1 MAVLLTILTDPR
13 DPTPRRTLAL
23 PPNTSILKSAH
34 AASIEI
40 TATCGGRGRC
50 TSCRVKFVAGTI
62 PPPTI
67 MDEIQLGN
75 DLVREGYR
83 LSCQCVPSEAVTVQ
97 VAPPLEER
105 AFQILGAGPGVVGM
119 GRVTLDSG
127 IRKQVVKVSLPRE
140 EHHQISDLEQLAA
153 ALGVTPTDVG
163 LAVLQG
169 LPAALR
175 DDPAGVTVTTFAP
188 PGGRGSERVV
198 AVERGDTAG
207 MKFGLAVDIGTTS
220 VVSTLIELD
229 SGEQLASVSSLNPQ
243 AVFGGDLMSR
253 IAFAQ
258 FDPGNLRKLHT
269 RIIGLLNR
277 HIEETC
283 RQSGVLAKWIYKVV
297 VVGNT
302 CMHHLLLGIDPSFVG
317 LAPYAPVMRHALV
330 LPARELFLKVAPEAR
345 VCLLPLVAGFVG
357 ADAVAVALATRIYE
371 GAAIRIAVDIGT
383 NGEVILG
390 SRDRLWACSAPAGP
404 ALEGAQ
410 IRHGMRGALG
420 AIDRVTVDDDLHVH
434 TIGEADGLGIC
445 GSGLID
451 LVAGLLDAGVIDWTG
466 LIQVESRAP
475 HRADPAP
482 SGGADPLRRQRGGA
496 RRPALPRLRDRAP
509 ARGERGGAH
518 RACLARRPPGLR
530 ADLRRGHEL
539 PATRMS
545 RVIAAKLVG
554 LEVGA
559 VSQTIDPRW
568 LMAYAAALG
577 ETDPRYYDTSAPSG
591 PLAHPLFAV
600 CYEWAVALT
609 VRSKTIKPELMPLG
623 VHTTHHLVIHRR
635 PQAGDRLLTRGQLLT
650 VRPSRSGTL
659 VVIRY
664 STVDRNGRPVTTT
677 DYGSVFRGVTTDG
690 KASVAVQPLERL
702 EPPAGDE
709 IRWSA
714 AVPVATQAAHVYSEC
729 ARIWN
734 PIHTDIA
741 AARAAGLPGLILHGT
756 ATLALAVSQLVRHDL
771 AGDATRVTALA
782 ARLTGMVPMPS
793 TFTVR
798 GRGRAGDLI
807 AFDAVTERGEP
818 VLSDGVLRVL

>member
-243 AVFGGDLMSR
+243 AVVG
-253 IAFAQ
+253 
-258 FDPGNLRKLHT
+258 
-269 RIIGLLNR
+269 
-277 HIEETC
+277 
-283 RQSGVLAKWIYKVV
+283 
-297 VVGNT
+297 GNT

-420 AIDRVTVDDDLHVH
+420 AIDRATVDDDIHVH
-434 TIGEADGLGIC
+434 TIGEAEALGIC

-451 LVAGLLDAGVIDWTG
+451 LLAGLLDTGVIDWTG
-466 LIQVESRAP
+466 LIQVEAREALP
-475 HRADPAP
+475 PKLRERVVMRGEERQVIVLRPGEAGARQEIVLTQDDVRQVQLAKGAIA
-482 SGGADPLRRQRGGA
+482 SGVVMLQHVASVSDETVAELMLAGGFGNYVSISSALRIGLIPPLPKEKIRYVGNAASLGAQLCLVSETERQRAESVAA
-496 RRPALPRLRDRAP
+496 RI
-509 ARGERGGAH
+509 EH
-518 RACLARRPPGLR
+518 VSLA
-530 ADLRRGHEL
+530 
-539 PATRMS
+539 
-545 RVIAAKLVG
+545 
-554 LEVGA
+554 
-559 VSQTIDPRW
+559 
-568 LMAYAAALG
+568 
-577 ETDPRYYDTSAPSG
+577 
-591 PLAHPLFAV
+591 AHPDFERIFVDAMNF
-600 CYEWAVALT
+600 
-609 VRSKTIKPELMPLG
+609 P
-623 VHTTHHLVIHRR
+623 R
-635 PQAGDRLLTRGQLLT
+635 PG
-650 VRPSRSGTL
+650 
-659 VVIRY
+659 
-664 STVDRNGRPVTTT
+664 
-677 DYGSVFRGVTTDG
+677 
-690 KASVAVQPLERL
+690 
-702 EPPAGDE
+702 
-709 IRWSA
+709 
-714 AVPVATQAAHVYSEC
+714 
-729 ARIWN
+729 
-734 PIHTDIA
+734 
-741 AARAAGLPGLILHGT
+741 
-756 ATLALAVSQLVRHDL
+756 
-771 AGDATRVTALA
+771 
-782 ARLTGMVPMPS
+782 
-793 TFTVR
+793 
-798 GRGRAGDLI
+798 
-807 AFDAVTERGEP
+807 
-818 VLSDGVLRVL
+818 

>member
-67 MDEIQLGN
+67 MDEIQLGS

-404 ALEGAQ
+404 AREGAQ

-420 AIDRVTVDDDLHVH
+420 AIDRVTVDDDIHVH
-434 TIGEADGLGIC
+434 TIGEADPLGIC

-451 LVAGLLDAGVIDWTG
+451 LLAGLLDTGVIDWTG
-466 LIQVESRAP
+466 LIRVEAREALPPKLRERVVMRGEERQVIVLRPGEAGARQEVVLTQDDVRQVQLAKG
-475 HRADPAP
+475 AIA
-482 SGGADPLRRQRGGA
+482 SGVAMLQHVASVSDETVAELMLAGGFGNYVSISSALRIGLIPPLPKEKIRYVGNAASLGAQLCLVSETERQRAESVAA
-496 RRPALPRLRDRAP
+496 RI
-509 ARGERGGAH
+509 EH
-518 RACLARRPPGLR
+518 VSLA
-530 ADLRRGHEL
+530 
-539 PATRMS
+539 
-545 RVIAAKLVG
+545 
-554 LEVGA
+554 
-559 VSQTIDPRW
+559 
-568 LMAYAAALG
+568 
-577 ETDPRYYDTSAPSG
+577 
-591 PLAHPLFAV
+591 AHPDFERIFVDAMNF
-600 CYEWAVALT
+600 
-609 VRSKTIKPELMPLG
+609 P
-623 VHTTHHLVIHRR
+623 R
-635 PQAGDRLLTRGQLLT
+635 PG
-650 VRPSRSGTL
+650 
-659 VVIRY
+659 
-664 STVDRNGRPVTTT
+664 
-677 DYGSVFRGVTTDG
+677 
-690 KASVAVQPLERL
+690 
-702 EPPAGDE
+702 
-709 IRWSA
+709 
-714 AVPVATQAAHVYSEC
+714 
-729 ARIWN
+729 
-734 PIHTDIA
+734 
-741 AARAAGLPGLILHGT
+741 
-756 ATLALAVSQLVRHDL
+756 
-771 AGDATRVTALA
+771 
-782 ARLTGMVPMPS
+782 
-793 TFTVR
+793 
-798 GRGRAGDLI
+798 
-807 AFDAVTERGEP
+807 
-818 VLSDGVLRVL
+818 

>member
-371 GAAIRIAVDIGT
+371 SAAIRIAVDIGT

-420 AIDRVTVDDDLHVH
+420 AIDRVTVDDDIHVH
-434 TIGEADGLGIC
+434 TIGEADPLGIC

-451 LVAGLLDAGVIDWTG
+451 LLAGLLDTGVIDWTG
-466 LIQVESRAP
+466 LIRVEAREALPPKLRERVVMRGEERQVIVLRPGEAGARQEVVLTQDDVRQVQLAKG
-475 HRADPAP
+475 AIA
-482 SGGADPLRRQRGGA
+482 SGVAMLQHVASVSDETVAELMLAGGFGNYVSISSALRIGLIPPLPKEKIRYVGNAASLGAQLCLVSETERQRAESVAA
-496 RRPALPRLRDRAP
+496 RI
-509 ARGERGGAH
+509 EH
-518 RACLARRPPGLR
+518 VSLA
-530 ADLRRGHEL
+530 
-539 PATRMS
+539 
-545 RVIAAKLVG
+545 
-554 LEVGA
+554 
-559 VSQTIDPRW
+559 
-568 LMAYAAALG
+568 
-577 ETDPRYYDTSAPSG
+577 
-591 PLAHPLFAV
+591 AHPDFERIFVDAMNF
-600 CYEWAVALT
+600 
-609 VRSKTIKPELMPLG
+609 P
-623 VHTTHHLVIHRR
+623 R
-635 PQAGDRLLTRGQLLT
+635 PG
-650 VRPSRSGTL
+650 
-659 VVIRY
+659 
-664 STVDRNGRPVTTT
+664 
-677 DYGSVFRGVTTDG
+677 
-690 KASVAVQPLERL
+690 
-702 EPPAGDE
+702 
-709 IRWSA
+709 
-714 AVPVATQAAHVYSEC
+714 
-729 ARIWN
+729 
-734 PIHTDIA
+734 
-741 AARAAGLPGLILHGT
+741 
-756 ATLALAVSQLVRHDL
+756 
-771 AGDATRVTALA
+771 
-782 ARLTGMVPMPS
+782 
-793 TFTVR
+793 
-798 GRGRAGDLI
+798 
-807 AFDAVTERGEP
+807 
-818 VLSDGVLRVL
+818 